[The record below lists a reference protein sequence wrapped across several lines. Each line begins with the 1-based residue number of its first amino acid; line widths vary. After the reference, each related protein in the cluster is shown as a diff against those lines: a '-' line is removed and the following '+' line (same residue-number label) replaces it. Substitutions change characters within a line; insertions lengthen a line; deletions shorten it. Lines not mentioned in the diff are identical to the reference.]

1 MSAAPKMSAD
11 PKVTVLMPVYNAEA
25 YLREAMDSILA
36 QTLTDFEFLI
46 IDDGSTDSSAGIVRS
61 YTDRRI
67 RLVQNERNLK
77 LAATLNRGLALA
89 RGEYVARMDAD
100 DISLPERLAR
110 QVAFMDAH
118 PAVGISGTWAEA
130 FGEARFSMPNPTDS
144 ERIRAKLL
152 FDSALVHPAVI
163 LRPTLLAQHGL
174 AYRDL
179 YPIDDYDLWQRAARV
194 FPLANLPEALLRYRV
209 TRGSAFHAPDAGR
222 AALYQ
227 CLDESSLAFLGLT
240 PTPADLAIHHFLRC
254 PTEGRTNEA
263 ETWLRRLSAANGETQ
278 YYDSAAF
285 REALR
290 ERWFLVCYLLPGGG
304 WGRWRRYS
312 GSPLYARRDMTGY
325 AHSKTML
332 KFLVQRLRGRLG
344 R

>member
-1 MSAAPKMSAD
+1 MSAEPR
-11 PKVTVLMPVYNAEA
+11 VTVLMPVYNAEA
-25 YLREAMDSILA
+25 TLREAMDSILA

-46 IDDGSTDSSAGIVRS
+46 IDDGSTDGSAAIIRS
-61 YTDRRI
+61 YNDPRI
-67 RLVQNERNLK
+67 HLVQNERNLK
-77 LAATLNRGLALA
+77 LAATLNRGLDLA

-100 DISLPERLAR
+100 DISLPERLTR

-130 FGEARFSMPNPTDS
+130 FGEAHFSMPNPTDS

-163 LRPTLLAQHGL
+163 LRPALLARHGL
-174 AYRDL
+174 AYREL

-194 FPLANLPEALLRYRV
+194 FPLANLPETLLRYRV
-209 TRGSAFHAPDAGR
+209 TGGSAFHAADAGR

-227 CLDESSLAFLGLT
+227 RLDESALAFLGLT

-254 PTEGRTNEA
+254 PTEDRTDAAEA
-263 ETWLRRLSAANGETQ
+263 WLLKLRAANAEAR
-278 YYDSAAF
+278 YYNPAAL

-304 WGRWRRYS
+304 LGRWRRYV
-312 GSPLYARRDMTGY
+312 GSSLYTRGDVT
-325 AHSKTML
+325 AHAHIKVLL
-332 KFLVQRLRGRLG
+332 KFLVQRLRARLG

>member
-1 MSAAPKMSAD
+1 MSAD

-36 QTLTDFEFLI
+36 QTFTNFEFLI
-46 IDDGSTDSSAGIVRS
+46 IDDGSTDGSAGIVRS
-61 YTDRRI
+61 YADRRI
-67 RLVQNERNLK
+67 RLVQNERNLR
-77 LAATLNRGLALA
+77 LAATLNRGLGLA

-118 PAVGISGTWAEA
+118 PTVGISGTWAAA

-152 FDSALVHPAVI
+152 FDSALVHPVVI
-163 LRPTLLAQHGL
+163 LRPALLARHGL

-179 YPIDDYDLWQRAARV
+179 YPIDDYDLWQRAARA
-194 FPLANLPEALLRYRV
+194 FPLANLPETLLRYRV
-209 TRGSAFHAPDAGR
+209 TGGSAFHAADAGR
-222 AALYQ
+222 AALYRR
-227 CLDESSLAFLGLT
+227 LDESALAFLGID
-240 PTPADLAIHHFLRC
+240 PTPAELTIHHFLRR
-254 PTEGRTNEA
+254 PTEDRTDDAEA
-263 ETWLRRLSAANGETQ
+263 WLLKLRVANIDAR
-278 YYDSAAF
+278 YYNPAAF

-304 WGRWRRYS
+304 LGRWRRYVR
-312 GSPLYARRDMTGY
+312 SPLYERRDIAAP
-325 AHSKTML
+325 AHLKVLL
-332 KFLVQRLRGRLG
+332 KFLVQRLRARLG